1 MSWDEIEVPKELRE
15 FMPQKAELTSLG
27 QKNGANK
34 QYRFGNLH
42 IREYDDKFL
51 VHTDK
56 IDPRKDPLG
65 HLIHDAPEV
74 LVGLA
79 CAAFGGSK
87 VASSILKNTNSK
99 NSALLGLVAS
109 ILAGYL
115 GYSVAKKIKN
125 SQRWLVISTFRTIT
139 VVIKLIPLLLA
150 LRKDRRDW
158 VKSEGKGVDEE
169 KYRKNAKK
177 VLNTFISLGP
187 VYIKLGQ
194 WLSSR
199 ADILPQPYMEELAK
213 LQDQVPAA
221 PFEDVKPIIEKDLGP
236 IEKKFDSIDHNAL
249 SGASLGQVYRATV
262 GNQQVVVKVKR
273 PGIEKIVEEDLKILK
288 KILPTALKFVDPNL
302 RFSAKAMLAQFIE
315 TIHEEMNY
323 TMESSNL
330 KSIKE
335 NLEEYGNVVVPSV
348 YDELS
353 SENVLTMEYIPGIK
367 ITNIEA
373 LDEKG
378 IDREKLVIDV
388 HKIFFTM
395 LLRDTIFH
403 ADPHPGNISVTDD
416 GKLILYDYG
425 MVGRLDEETRM
436 RLVRLYLALVEKDPP
451 RTVNAMDQL
460 GMLIPDFNR
469 SAIEKAIELTV
480 RAMHGKK
487 PSEMEVEAL
496 MEIANKTMSRFPFT
510 LPKNL
515 ALYIRMATIVEG
527 IYKTHKVDFKF
538 VKVLKKILEEE
549 NLIKDAYI
557 EELKYSIERF
567 AKSLDATI
575 TIAPELK
582 KFIDENRSLQLLSSK
597 PISNVLLSGSILSS
611 AIFIGSAFLYNTNET
626 VSIAG
631 MLGSLVLMGI
641 FVIFRK
647 R

>member
-1 MSWDEIEVPKELRE
+1 M
-15 FMPQKAELTSLG
+15 
-27 QKNGANK
+27 
-34 QYRFGNLH
+34 
-42 IREYDDKFL
+42 
-51 VHTDK
+51 
-56 IDPRKDPLG
+56 
-65 HLIHDAPEV
+65 
-74 LVGLA
+74 
-79 CAAFGGSK
+79 
-87 VASSILKNTNSK
+87 
-99 NSALLGLVAS
+99 
-109 ILAGYL
+109 
-115 GYSVAKKIKN
+115 
-125 SQRWLVISTFRTIT
+125 STFRTIT

-158 VKSEGKGVDEE
+158 VKSEGKGIDEE

-177 VLNTFISLGP
+177 VLSTFISLGP

-213 LQDQVPAA
+213 LQDQVPASS
-221 PFEDVKPIIEKDLGP
+221 FEKVKPIIEKDLGS
-236 IEKKFDSIDHNAL
+236 ISQKFDSIEHDAL
-249 SGASLGQVYRATV
+249 SGASLGQVYLGKV
-262 GNQQVVVKVKR
+262 GSQQVVVKVKR
-273 PGIEKIVEEDLKILK
+273 PGIEQIVEEDLKILK

-302 RFSAKAMLAQFIE
+302 RFTAKAMLAQFIE
-315 TIHEEMNY
+315 TIHEEMDY
-323 TMESSNL
+323 TKESSNL

-335 NLEEYGNVVVPSV
+335 NLEEYDNVIVPSV
-348 YDELS
+348 FDDLS
-353 SENVLTMEYIPGIK
+353 TENVLTMEYIPGIK
-367 ITNIEA
+367 ITNVDA

-378 IDREKLVIDV
+378 IDRQKIVIDV

-395 LLRDTIFH
+395 LLRHAIFH

-425 MVGRLDEETRM
+425 MVGRLDNETRM

-460 GMLIPDFNR
+460 GMLVPDYNR
-469 SAIEKAIELTV
+469 TAIEKAIELTV

-515 ALYIRMATIVEG
+515 ALYMRMATIVEG

-538 VKVLKKILEEE
+538 VKVLKQILEEE
-549 NLIKDAYI
+549 HLIKDAYI
-557 EELKYSIERF
+557 EELKYSFERF
-567 AKSLDATI
+567 AKSLDATL

-582 KFIDENRSLQLLSSK
+582 KFIDDNRSLQLLSSK

-611 AIFIGSAFLYNTNET
+611 AVFIGSAFLYNTNET

-647 R
+647 K